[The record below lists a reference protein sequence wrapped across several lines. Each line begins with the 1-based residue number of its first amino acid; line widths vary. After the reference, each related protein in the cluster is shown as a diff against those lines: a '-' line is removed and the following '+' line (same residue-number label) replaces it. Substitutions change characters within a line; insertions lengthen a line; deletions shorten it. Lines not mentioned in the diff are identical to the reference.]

1 MRELFP
7 TNECNKNSF
16 IPDGNVATKDE
27 LLAVLAQ
34 IQALNDR
41 LTDTVS
47 YIDDYKE
54 ANSSGIKTLTLEA
67 ENIKASNAKISSLL
81 EATEA
86 NITDADF
93 NTITVGE
100 LADIKKVV
108 AEIVQITESLITK
121 DIVAETASLGTAN
134 ILEADISNL
143 KAKTIEIENWLI
155 ETFTVDTLKANVEI
169 ETPLV
174 KADEVETD
182 TVNATDVIAE
192 TAEVDT
198 ANIKKENV
206 QNSDI
211 KALKTSN
218 IYWQQYQTI
227 VNPDEFYIE
236 IPRFINGA
244 YYLAAIDETNTVCF
258 AIEIQNSIN
267 NYYVSWSKILPGFLE
282 KFYIDKTDKTSQIY
296 FKANTLGRAL
306 TLKYASI
313 GLEQVAPPQEYD
325 VLPINAEVE
334 YNILYLDGHK
344 YWNPVDLFNDGTAVG
359 TLTLIPQSWNLSNR
373 DATNYDT
380 TTNQQFNVY
389 RPDQDLNTDADV
401 EFHSA
406 TTEWLNV
413 HTFTTPTFVASDEDI
428 STFDLSPYEN
438 GSFINMMDNLK
449 AKQWRKDGDE
459 LNPVIPYKQVENT
472 VAENP
477 VIYDNT
483 DDTLKRTKDIILDTL
498 TANDVTIENDLE
510 VKGRVNAESDVYI
523 SGDLFVAGGTHTTTT
538 EDISAE
544 SDIITLRANNNLS
557 LETGQIAGIVIN
569 KYDGIDDLAI
579 VTDNEGTARVGTGR
593 GTPTPYVNI
602 AYKNEDNLYYKYT
615 RNADDTITYA
625 LMNPQPEGTLTD
637 WAGKEQIDGYTLY
650 PSAVFT
656 VIEKTSLQPL
666 LTRSEESDL
675 TDGAVLVWDS
685 TNTKAIGTIAPTN
698 SMQTLVSKIVDGK
711 ISYEWGS
718 AGSAGLAFIGTRA
731 EYEVAKM
738 IPEGSEGHIPAKAM
752 VIITDEN
759 DNVKGEIIQ

>member
-7 TNECNKNSF
+7 TNECGRNGVLPN
-16 IPDGNVATKDE
+16 GNAVTQE
-27 LLAVLAQ
+27 QLLAVLAE
-34 IQALNDR
+34 IQTLNDR
-41 LTDTVS
+41 LTETIN

-54 ANSSGIKTLTLEA
+54 ENSSGIKTLTLEA
-67 ENIKASNAKISSLL
+67 ENIKASNARISSLL

-93 NTITVGE
+93 TTIKVDE

-121 DIVAETASLGTAN
+121 DFVAETASLGSAS

-174 KADEVETD
+174 KAQVAEVD
-182 TVNATDVIAE
+182 TVNATDVITETIDAE
-192 TAEVDT
+192 TA
-198 ANIKKENV
+198 NINRENV
-206 QNSDI
+206 QQSNI
-211 KALKTSN
+211 KNLKTSN
-218 IYWQQYQTI
+218 ISWQQYQTI

-236 IPRFINGA
+236 VPRFINGA
-244 YYLAAIDETNTVCF
+244 YFLAAIDDTNTVCF
-258 AIEIQNSIN
+258 TIEIQNSIN
-267 NYYVSWSKILPGFLE
+267 NYYVSWSKTLPGFLE

-325 VLPINAEVE
+325 ILPINAEVE

-359 TLTLIPQSWNLSNR
+359 TLSLIPQAWNISTS

-380 TTNQQFNVY
+380 TQNVQFNVY
-389 RPDQDLNTDADV
+389 RPNQDLNTDADV
-401 EFHSA
+401 EFNSA
-406 TTEWLNV
+406 TTQWLNV

-428 STFDLSPYEN
+428 ATFDLSPYEN
-438 GSFINMMDNLK
+438 GSLINMMDNLK
-449 AKQWRKDGDE
+449 AKQWRKEDDG
-459 LNPVIPYKQVENT
+459 LLPFVPYEAVENT
-472 VAENP
+472 VLNNP
-477 VIYDNT
+477 LIYDNT
-483 DDTLKRTKDIILDTL
+483 DDTLKRTKEIILDKL
-498 TANDVTIENDLE
+498 TSTDVTIEGEAE
-510 VKGRVNAESDVYI
+510 VRGRLNAESDVYI

-544 SDIITLRANNNLS
+544 SDVITLRANNNLS

-593 GTPTPYVNI
+593 GTPTPYTNI
-602 AYKNEDNLYYKYT
+602 AFKNEDNLYYRYT
-615 RNADDTITYA
+615 ENADDTITYA
-625 LMNPQPEGTLTD
+625 LMNPQPQGTMTD
-637 WAGKEQIDGYTLY
+637 WAGKRQVDGYTLY
-650 PSAVFT
+650 PSAIFT

-666 LTRSEESDL
+666 LTRSEEADL
-675 TDGAVLVWDS
+675 QDGAVMVWDA
-685 TNTKAIGTIAPTN
+685 TNTKAIGTIAPTK
-698 SMQTLVSKIVDGK
+698 SMQTLVSKIVDGD

-738 IPEGSEGHIPAKAM
+738 IPEGETGHIPAKSF
-752 VIITDEN
+752 VLLLDEN
-759 DNVKGEIIQ
+759 DNVQGEII

>member
-7 TNECNKNSF
+7 TNECNKDSL
-16 IPDGNVATKDE
+16 IPNGNVATKDE
-27 LLAVLAQ
+27 LLAVLNE
-34 IQALNDR
+34 IQNLNDR
-41 LTDTVS
+41 LTDTIN

-54 ANSSGIKTLTLEA
+54 ENASGIRTLTLEA
-67 ENIKASNAKISSLL
+67 ENIRASNARISSLL

-93 NTITVGE
+93 TTIKVDD

-108 AEIVQITESLITK
+108 AEIVQITDSLITK
-121 DIVAETASLGTAN
+121 DFVAETTSLGTAN

-174 KADEVETD
+174 KAETAEVE
-182 TVNATDVIAE
+182 TVNATDVITETIDAE
-192 TAEVDT
+192 M
-198 ANIKKENV
+198 ANINKENV
-206 QNSDI
+206 QQSNI
-211 KALKTSN
+211 KDLKTSN
-218 IYWQQYQTI
+218 ISWQQYQTI

-267 NYYVSWSKILPGFLE
+267 NYYVSWSKILPGFLD
-282 KFYIDKTDKTSQIY
+282 KFYIDKTDKTSQVY

-359 TLTLIPQSWNLSNR
+359 TLTLIPQTWNLSTP

-380 TTNQQFNVY
+380 TTNTQFNIY
-389 RPDQDLNTDADV
+389 RPNQDLNTDADV
-401 EFHSA
+401 EFNSA
-406 TTEWLNV
+406 TTQWLNV
-413 HTFTTPTFVASDEDI
+413 KTFTTPTFVASDEDI
-428 STFDLSPYEN
+428 ATFDLSPYED
-438 GSFINMMDNLK
+438 GSFINMKDNLK
-449 AKQWRKDGDE
+449 TKQWRKDGDE
-459 LNPVIPYKQVENT
+459 LIPIVPYKPVENT
-472 VAENP
+472 VVNNP
-477 VIYDNT
+477 IVYDNT
-483 DDTLKRTKDIILDTL
+483 DDTLKRTKEITLDTL
-498 TANDVTIENDLE
+498 TATDATVEGEAE
-510 VKGRVNAESDVYI
+510 VRGRLNAESDVYI

-544 SDIITLRANNNLS
+544 SDVITLRANNNLS

-593 GTPTPYVNI
+593 GTPTPYTNI
-602 AYKNEDNLYYKYT
+602 AFNNEDNLYYKYT
-615 RNADDTITYA
+615 ENADDTITYA
-625 LMNPQPEGTLTD
+625 LMNPQPQGTLTD

-675 TDGAVLVWDS
+675 TDGGVLVWDA

-738 IPEGSEGHIPAKAM
+738 IPEGAEGHIPAKAM
-752 VIITDEN
+752 VIITDET
-759 DNVKGEIIQ
+759 DNVRGDIQ

>member
-7 TNECNKNSF
+7 NDCNRNGVL
-16 IPDGNVATKDE
+16 PNGNAVTQE
-27 LLAVLAQ
+27 QLLAVLTQ
-34 IQALNDR
+34 IQELNDR
-41 LTDTVS
+41 LTETIN
-47 YIDDYKE
+47 YIDDYKAE
-54 ANSSGIKTLTLEA
+54 NASGIKTIALEA

-93 NTITVGE
+93 TTISVSE

-121 DIVAETASLGTAN
+121 DFVAETASLGTAN

-174 KADEVETD
+174 KAETAEVD
-182 TVNATDVIAE
+182 TVNATDVITE
-192 TAEVDT
+192 TIEVDM
-198 ANIKKENV
+198 ANINKENV
-206 QNSDI
+206 QTSDI
-211 KALKTSN
+211 KTLKTSS
-218 IYWQQYQTI
+218 ISWQQYQTI

-244 YYLAAIDETNTVCF
+244 YYLAAIDDTNTVCF
-258 AIEIQNSIN
+258 TIEVQNSIN
-267 NYYVSWSKILPGFLE
+267 NYYVSWSKTLPGFLE
-282 KFYIDKTDKTSQIY
+282 KFYIDKTDKTSQVY
-296 FKANTLGRAL
+296 FKANTLGKAL

-334 YNILYLDGHK
+334 YDILYLDGHK

-359 TLTLIPQSWNLSNR
+359 TLSLIPQTWNLSTT

-380 TTNQQFNVY
+380 TTNTQFNIY
-389 RPDQDLNTDADV
+389 RPNQDLNTDADV
-401 EFHSA
+401 EFNSA

-413 HTFTTPTFVASDEDI
+413 KTFTTPTFVASEKDI

-438 GSFINMMDNLK
+438 GSLINMMDNLK
-449 AKQWRKDGDE
+449 ARQWRKDGDE
-459 LNPVIPYKQVENT
+459 LIPIIPYKAEADTLV
-472 VAENP
+472 ENP

-483 DDTLKRTKDIILDTL
+483 DDTLKRTKEITL
-498 TANDVTIENDLE
+498 ETLNATDATVENDLE

-523 SGDLFVAGGTHTTTT
+523 SGDLYVAGGTHTTTT

-544 SDIITLRANNNLS
+544 SDVITLRANNNLS

-593 GTPTPYVNI
+593 GTPTPYTNI
-602 AYKNEDNLYYKYT
+602 AFNNEDNLYYKYT
-615 RNADDTITYA
+615 ENADDTITYA

-675 TDGAVLVWDS
+675 ADGGVLVWDA

-698 SMQTLVSKIVDGK
+698 SMQTLVSKIVDGN

-738 IPEGSEGHIPAKAM
+738 IPEGEEGYIPSKAM
-752 VIITDEN
+752 VIITDET
-759 DNVKGEIIQ
+759 DNVRGDIQ

>member
-7 TNECNKNSF
+7 TNECNKDSL
-16 IPDGNVATKDE
+16 IPNGNVATKDE
-27 LLAVLAQ
+27 LLAVLNE
-34 IQALNDR
+34 IQVLNDR

-47 YIDDYKE
+47 YIDAYKE
-54 ANSSGIKTLTLEA
+54 ENSSGIKTLTLEA
-67 ENIKASNAKISSLL
+67 ENVKASNARISSLL

-93 NTITVGE
+93 STIIVGE

-108 AEIVQITESLITK
+108 AEIVQITDNLITK
-121 DIVAETASLGTAN
+121 NFVAENASLGTAN
-134 ILEADISNL
+134 ILEADINNL

-169 ETPLV
+169 ETSLV
-174 KADEVETD
+174 KAEVAEVD
-182 TVNATDVIAE
+182 TVNATDVITE
-192 TAEVDT
+192 TLDADIV
-198 ANIKKENV
+198 NINKESV
-206 QNSDI
+206 Q
-211 KALKTSN
+211 TSN
-218 IYWQQYQTI
+218 IRALNTSNIAWQQYQTI

-236 IPRFINGA
+236 VPRFINGA
-244 YYLAAIDETNTVCF
+244 YYLAAIDDTNTVCF
-258 AIEIQNSIN
+258 TIEIQNSIN
-267 NYYVSWSKILPGFLE
+267 NYYVSWSKTLPGFLE

-359 TLTLIPQSWNLSNR
+359 TLTLIPQTWNLSTP

-389 RPDQDLNTDADV
+389 RPNQDLNTDADV
-401 EFHSA
+401 EFKSA

-413 HTFTTPTFVASDEDI
+413 KTFTTPTFVASDEDI
-428 STFDLSPYEN
+428 AAFDLSPYEN

-449 AKQWRKDGDE
+449 TKQWRKEADG
-459 LNPVIPYKQVENT
+459 LLPFIPYKAVADT
-472 VAENP
+472 VVNSP
-477 VIYDNT
+477 IIYDNT
-483 DDTLKRTKDIILDTL
+483 DDTLKRTKEIILDKL
-498 TANDVTIENDLE
+498 TATDATIENDLE
-510 VKGRVNAESDVYI
+510 VKGRVSAEGDVYI
-523 SGDLFVAGGTHTTTT
+523 SGDLYVAGGTHTTTT

-602 AYKNEDNLYYKYT
+602 AYKNEDNLYYRYEE
-615 RNADDTITYA
+615 NADGTITYS
-625 LMNPQPEGTLTD
+625 LLNPQPEGTLTD
-637 WAGKEQIDGYTLY
+637 WAGKEQIDGYILY

-666 LTRSEESDL
+666 LTRSEENDL
-675 TDGAVLVWDS
+675 ADSAVLVWDA

-698 SMQTLVSKIVDGK
+698 SMQTLVSKIVDGN

-738 IPEGSEGHIPAKAM
+738 IPEGDEGHIPSKAM
-752 VIITDEN
+752 VIITDET
-759 DNVKGEIIQ
+759 DNVIGDIQ